1 MSESV
6 ISIKKEAIYAAAAR
20 LFQEKGYSA
29 TSMRELAAAVGLEAS
44 SLYSHISSK
53 ADLLDHICFHAA
65 HRFTEGMQVI
75 TATRV
80 RPIEQIRTLLDL
92 HMTIALEDPTSQTVF
107 NDEWRHLP
115 EERLIAFR
123 SLRKQYEQDFLS
135 LIERAQQ
142 AGEIRAMEPRLVL
155 LTLLSALRW
164 LYVGKG
170 LNKRM
175 KPTDIKSQMA
185 TFLMHGLTPE

>member
-1 MSESV
+1 MNQPA
-6 ISIKKEAIYAAAAR
+6 ISDKKEAIYTAAAR

-44 SLYSHISSK
+44 SLYSHIASK
-53 ADLLDHICFHAA
+53 TELLDHICFHAA
-65 HRFTEGMQVI
+65 HRFTKGMQVI
-75 TATRV
+75 SDTQV
-80 RPIEQIRTLLDL
+80 QPIEQIRALLDL

-123 SLRKQYEQDFLS
+123 ALRKQYEVGFLT
-135 LIERAQQ
+135 LIERAQKVGQ
-142 AGEIRAMEPRLVL
+142 VRPMEPKLIL

-170 LNKRM
+170 LNSRM
-175 KPTDIKSQMA
+175 KPTDIKSQM
-185 TFLMHGLTPE
+185 TRFLLHGLTPE

>member
-1 MSESV
+1 MSTPAV
-6 ISIKKEAIYAAAAR
+6 SIKKEAIYAAAAR
-20 LFQEKGYSA
+20 LFHEKGYST
-29 TSMRELAAAVGLEAS
+29 TSMRELAGAVGLEAS

-53 ADLLDHICFHAA
+53 AELLDHICFHAA
-65 HRFTEGMQVI
+65 QRFTKGMQVI
-75 TATRV
+75 SDTQV
-80 RPIEQIRTLLDL
+80 QPIEQIRALLDL

-123 SLRKQYEQDFLS
+123 TLRKQYEQGFLT
-135 LIERAQQ
+135 LIERAQKV
-142 AGEIRAMEPRLVL
+142 GEIRPMEPKLIL

-170 LNKRM
+170 LNTRM
-175 KPTDIKSQMA
+175 KATDIKAQMA
-185 TFLMHGLTPE
+185 TFLMDGLIPE